1 MREASRTPATM
12 SVFHFARDT
21 SSSAMNASTSPPAV
35 AQNRSTSTAAPAPFA
50 NASNTSLTIARAGR
64 VALPAAGTTP
74 IASIARIP
82 QLSTFEMPPG
92 SLQIR

>member
-1 MREASRTPATM
+1 
-12 SVFHFARDT
+12 
-21 SSSAMNASTSPPAV
+21 MNASTSPPAV

-50 NASNTSLTIARAGR
+50 NASSTSLTTARAGR

-82 QLSTFEMPPG
+82 QLSTFFVAPG